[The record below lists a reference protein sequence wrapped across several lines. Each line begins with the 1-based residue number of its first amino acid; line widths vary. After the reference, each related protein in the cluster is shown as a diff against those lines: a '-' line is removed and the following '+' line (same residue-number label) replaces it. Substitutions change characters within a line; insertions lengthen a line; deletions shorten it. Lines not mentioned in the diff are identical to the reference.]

1 MRGSLSKPL
10 RSNSDGMLDTDA
22 SRAYDA
28 LGAPVGLDG
37 RSWLALV
44 ALVRGMR
51 LVVVLEGTAIF
62 GHHGSSPA
70 ATRCYGTAPKFSI
83 GKTLI
88 GARSPRSPRSPGAL
102 VGEI

>member
-37 RSWLALV
+37 GHGWRLFVGCSWWL
-44 ALVRGMR
+44 
-51 LVVVLEGTAIF
+51 LEGDAIF
-62 GHHGSSPA
+62 GHHGSSPSLKR
-70 ATRCYGTAPKFSI
+70 TTGIFSGGAFGI
-83 GKTLI
+83 GHSGHHIPSGKLT
-88 GARSPRSPRSPGAL
+88 
-102 VGEI
+102 